1 MTVPGPGSCSTAA
14 CKIKVHLDM
23 FLRILLAIAIFGTLA
38 STAFLVLAL
47 VGSWRFVRMRRQ
59 LRAARAYF
67 PPVSVLKPVHGL
79 EPNLEE
85 NLESFFRQ
93 DFPDFELIFCARQ
106 SNDPGLQMAQRLA
119 HRYPNVKVRILT
131 CGEPPWTNAKLFS
144 LEKMWQAAAHD
155 LLVISDSD
163 VRVSRD
169 YLREIIKPF
178 ADPKVGMT
186 TCIYRGL
193 PAGGFWT
200 ELEAFGYSVEMTSGV
215 VVADMLEGMKFA
227 LGPTMVVRRECVEA
241 LGGFGFMADYCADDY
256 ILGNRV
262 ADSGREVVLSHHVID
277 HMVFHH
283 SFLASMRHQVRW
295 MRSTRFSRPKGHL
308 GTVLTYAMPYGVL
321 GCIAGLASGH
331 TVLGWS
337 LLGAAFVN
345 RVIQSIA
352 AGYFVAGDRKAL
364 TRAWRYPLRD
374 LLGAFLWIGSYLSA
388 KIDWRGEE
396 YRLSTGGLMLR
407 HEQSGKLPKP
417 AVAGSE

>member
-1 MTVPGPGSCSTAA
+1 
-14 CKIKVHLDM
+14 M
-23 FLRILLAIAIFGTLA
+23 FLLALLAIAVFGTLT
-38 STAFLVLAL
+38 STAFLVLVL
-47 VGSWRFVRMRRQ
+47 LGSWRFARKRKGF
-59 LRAARAYF
+59 RAAPAYF

-106 SNDPGLQMAQRLA
+106 ASDPGLQMAQRLSRK
-119 HRYPNVKVRILT
+119 HPNVKVRILT

-144 LEKMWQAAAHD
+144 LEKMWKEAAYD

-163 VRVSRD
+163 VRVSTD

-178 ADPKVGMT
+178 ADSKVGMA
-186 TCIYRGL
+186 TCMYRGL

-262 ADSGREVVLSHHVID
+262 AESGMEVVLSHHVID

-308 GTVLTYAMPYGVL
+308 GTVLTYAMPYGAL
-321 GCIAGLASGH
+321 GSIAGIASGH
-331 TVLGWS
+331 AALGWG
-337 LLGAAFVN
+337 LLSAAFLN
-345 RVIQSIA
+345 RVVQSIT

-364 TRAWRYPLRD
+364 THAFLYPIRD
-374 LLGAFLWIGSYLSA
+374 LLGALLWIGSYLSA
-388 KIDWRGEE
+388 KIDWRGET
-396 YRLSTGGLMLR
+396 YTLTRGGRMLR
-407 HEQSGKLPKP
+407 
-417 AVAGSE
+417 GSPTKNEANTKVTMETS

>member
-1 MTVPGPGSCSTAA
+1 
-14 CKIKVHLDM
+14 M
-23 FLRILLAIAIFGTLA
+23 FLRVLLPIAIFGTLT
-38 STAFLVLAL
+38 STAFLVLVIA
-47 VGSWRFVRMRRQ
+47 GARRFGKMRRRLLTGPIYAQ
-59 LRAARAYF
+59 
-67 PPVSVLKPVHGL
+67 PVSVLKPVHGL

-93 DFPDFELIFCARQ
+93 ELPNFELIFCARQ
-106 SNDPGLQMAQRLA
+106 ADDPGLQIAQSLSEK
-119 HRYPNVKVRILT
+119 YPGVSVRILT
-131 CGEPPWTNAKLFS
+131 CGEPPWTNAKLYS
-144 LEKMWQAAAHD
+144 LEKMWHEAAHD

-163 VRVSRD
+163 VRVAPG

-262 ADSGREVVLSHHVID
+262 AESGREVVLSHHVID

-308 GTVLTYAMPYGVL
+308 GTVLTYAMPFGVL
-321 GCIAGLASGH
+321 GWIAGLASGH
-331 TVLGWS
+331 AALGWA
-337 LLGAAFVN
+337 LLSAGFLN
-345 RVIQSIA
+345 RVIQSIT
-352 AGYFVAGDRKAL
+352 AGYWVAGDGKAL
-364 TRAWRYPLRD
+364 THAFLYPIRD
-374 LLGAFLWIGSYLSA
+374 LLGAFLWIGSYASA
-388 KIDWRGEE
+388 KIHWRGEV

-407 HEQSGKLPKP
+407 AEQSKGVPKQER
-417 AVAGSE
+417 AIASGE

>member
-1 MTVPGPGSCSTAA
+1 MY
-14 CKIKVHLDM
+14 
-23 FLRILLAIAIFGTLA
+23 LRVLLAIAVLGTFT
-38 STAFLVLAL
+38 STAYLVLVIA
-47 VGSWRFVRMRRQ
+47 GAWRFARMRRR
-59 LRAARAYF
+59 LLSSWVYA
-67 PPVSVLKPVHGL
+67 PPLSVLKPVHGL

-93 DFPDFELIFCARQ
+93 RYPDFELIFCARH
-106 SNDPGLQMAQRLA
+106 SDDPGLQTAKRLSLK
-119 HRYPNVKVRILT
+119 YPGVNTRILT

-144 LEKMWQAAAHD
+144 LEKMWREAAHD

-163 VRVSRD
+163 VRVSSD
-169 YLREIIKPF
+169 YLQEVIKPF

-227 LGPTMVVRRECVEA
+227 LGPTMVLRRECVEA

-262 ADSGREVVLSHHVID
+262 AESGREVVLSHHVID

-321 GCIAGLASGH
+321 GLLAGLASGH
-331 TVLGWS
+331 AVLGWA
-337 LLGAAFVN
+337 LFGAAFLN
-345 RVIQSIA
+345 RVVQSIT

-364 TRAWRYPLRD
+364 THAFLYPIRD

-407 HEQSGKLPKP
+407 DSQKRPKE
-417 AVAGSE
+417 ANTKVTIETS

>member
-1 MTVPGPGSCSTAA
+1 
-14 CKIKVHLDM
+14 M
-23 FLRILLAIAIFGTLA
+23 FLRVLLAIAIFGTLT
-38 STAFLVLAL
+38 STAFLVLVIA
-47 VGSWRFVRMRRQ
+47 GACRFARMRRRLLSAQ
-59 LRAARAYF
+59 AYL

-85 NLESFFRQ
+85 NIESFFRQ
-93 DFPDFELIFCARQ
+93 DFPNFELIFCAREA
-106 SNDPGLQMAQRLA
+106 SDPGLQMAQRLS
-119 HRYPNVKVRILT
+119 RKYPDVNVRILT
-131 CGEPPWTNAKLFS
+131 VGEPPWTNAKLYS
-144 LEKMWQAAAHD
+144 LEKMWKEAAHE

-163 VRVSRD
+163 VRVAPD

-200 ELEAFGYSVEMTSGV
+200 ELESFGYSVEMTSGV

-262 ADSGREVVLSHHVID
+262 ADSGMEVVLSHHVID

-283 SFLASMRHQVRW
+283 SFLDSMRHQVRW

-308 GTVLTYAMPYGVL
+308 GTVLTYAMPFGVL
-321 GCIAGLASGH
+321 GLLAGLASGH
-331 TVLGWS
+331 AMLGWALFS
-337 LLGAAFVN
+337 AAFIN
-345 RVIQSIA
+345 RVIQSIT
-352 AGYFVAGDRKAL
+352 AGYYVAADRKAL
-364 TRAWRYPLRD
+364 THAFLYPIRD
-374 LLGAFLWIGSYLSA
+374 LLGVFLWIGSYLSA
-388 KIDWRGEE
+388 KIHWRGEV

-407 HEQSGKLPKP
+407 TDSPTPIPKQEEVAVSGK
-417 AVAGSE
+417 

>member
-1 MTVPGPGSCSTAA
+1 
-14 CKIKVHLDM
+14 M
-23 FLRILLAIAIFGTLA
+23 FLRALLAIAIFGTLT
-38 STAFLVLAL
+38 STAYLVLVLA
-47 VGSWRFVRMRRQ
+47 GAWRFARRRSQ
-59 LRAARAYF
+59 LRSASAYF

-79 EPNLEE
+79 EPSLEE

-106 SNDPGLQMAQRLA
+106 ASDPGLQMAQRLSLK
-119 HRYPNVKVRILT
+119 YPEVKVRIFA

-144 LEKMWQAAAHD
+144 LEKIWKEAAHE

-163 VRVSRD
+163 VRVSPD

-178 ADPKVGMT
+178 ANPKVGMT

-215 VVADMLEGMKFA
+215 VVANMLEGMKFA

-262 ADSGREVVLSHHVID
+262 AESGREVVLSHHVID

-308 GTVLTYAMPYGVL
+308 GTVLTYAMPFGAL
-321 GCIAGLASGH
+321 GWIAGLASGH
-331 TVLGWS
+331 AALGWG
-337 LLGAAFVN
+337 LLAAAFLN
-345 RVIQSIA
+345 RVIQSVA
-352 AGYFVAGDRKAL
+352 AGYYVAGNRKAL
-364 TRAWRYPLRD
+364 THAFLYPIRD
-374 LLGAFLWIGSYLSA
+374 LLGAFLWVGSYLSSNV
-388 KIDWRGEE
+388 DWRGEE
-396 YRLSTGGLMLR
+396 YRLFTDGLMLR
-407 HEQSGKLPKP
+407 QGKP
-417 AVAGSE
+417 APVPKQEEAVVIGK

>member
-1 MTVPGPGSCSTAA
+1 
-14 CKIKVHLDM
+14 M
-23 FLRILLAIAIFGTLA
+23 FSRALLAIGIFGTLTSSA
-38 STAFLVLAL
+38 YFVLVLLGA
-47 VGSWRFVRMRRQ
+47 WRIARKRSQ
-59 LRAARAYF
+59 LRCASAYC

-93 DFPDFELIFCARQ
+93 DFPEFELIFCARQ
-106 SNDPGLQMAQRLA
+106 VSDPGLQMAQRLSFK
-119 HRYPNVKVRILT
+119 YPGVKVRILT

-144 LEKMWQAAAHD
+144 LEKMWIEAAHD

-163 VRVSRD
+163 VRVSPD

-178 ADPKVGMT
+178 ANPKVGMT

-283 SFLASMRHQVRW
+283 SFVASMRHQVRW

-321 GCIAGLASGH
+321 GLLAGLASGH
-331 TVLGWS
+331 AVLGWA
-337 LLGAAFVN
+337 LFGAAFLN
-345 RVIQSIA
+345 RVVQSIT

-364 TRAWRYPLRD
+364 THAFLYPIRD

-407 HEQSGKLPKP
+407 DSQKRPKE
-417 AVAGSE
+417 ANTKVTIETS

>member
-1 MTVPGPGSCSTAA
+1 
-14 CKIKVHLDM
+14 M
-23 FLRILLAIAIFGTLA
+23 FFRILLAIAIFGTLT

-47 VGSWRFVRMRRQ
+47 VGSWRF
-59 LRAARAYF
+59 ARKRTQFQSAPAYF

-93 DFPDFELIFCARQ
+93 DFPNFELIFCARHA
-106 SNDPGLQMAQRLA
+106 NDPGLQTAQRLSNK
-119 HRYPNVKVRILT
+119 YPNVKVRIFT

-144 LEKMWQAAAHD
+144 LEKMWKEAAHD
-155 LLVISDSD
+155 LFVVSDSD

-169 YLREIIKPF
+169 YLREIIKPL

-262 ADSGREVVLSHHVID
+262 AESGREVVLSHHVID

-283 SFLASMRHQVRW
+283 SFLNSMRHQVRW

-321 GCIAGLASGH
+321 GWIAGLASGH
-331 TVLGWS
+331 AVLGWA
-337 LLGAAFVN
+337 LLGAAFLN

-352 AGYFVAGDRKAL
+352 AGYYVAGDGKAL
-364 TRAWRYPLRD
+364 THAFLYPIRD
-374 LLGAFLWIGSYLSA
+374 LLGVFLWMGSYLSA
-388 KIDWRGEE
+388 KIHWRGEI

-407 HEQSGKLPKP
+407 SEKPTQVPKQEEAVVSGK
-417 AVAGSE
+417 

>member
-1 MTVPGPGSCSTAA
+1 
-14 CKIKVHLDM
+14 M
-23 FLRILLAIAIFGTLA
+23 FLRALLAIAIFGTLT
-38 STAFLVLAL
+38 STVFLVLAL
-47 VGSWRFVRMRRQ
+47 LGSSRFARKRKQFRS
-59 LRAARAYF
+59 AAAYF
-67 PPVSVLKPVHGL
+67 SPVSVLKPVHGL
-79 EPNLEE
+79 EPNLQE
-85 NLESFFRQ
+85 NLESFFCQ

-106 SNDPGLQMAQRLA
+106 ANDPGLQMAQRLS
-119 HRYPNVKVRILT
+119 RKYPNVKVRILA

-144 LEKMWQAAAHD
+144 LEKMWKEAAHD

-262 ADSGREVVLSHHVID
+262 AESGREVVLSHHVID

-283 SFLASMRHQVRW
+283 SFLDSMRHQVRW
-295 MRSTRFSRPKGHL
+295 MRSTRFSRPKGHF

-321 GCIAGLASGH
+321 GLIAALATGH
-331 TVLGWS
+331 PALGWS
-337 LLGAAFVN
+337 LFGAAFLN
-345 RVIQSIA
+345 RVIQSIV
-352 AGYFVAGDRKAL
+352 AGYCVAADRKAL
-364 TRAWRYPLRD
+364 THAFLYPIRD
-374 LLGAFLWIGSYLSA
+374 LLGMFLWIGSYLSA
-388 KIDWRGEE
+388 KIHWRREI

-407 HEQSGKLPKP
+407 LEEPTDVP
-417 AVAGSE
+417 NREEAVAGGK

>member
-1 MTVPGPGSCSTAA
+1 
-14 CKIKVHLDM
+14 M
-23 FLRILLAIAIFGTLA
+23 FLRALLAIAIFGTLT
-38 STAFLVLAL
+38 STAYFVLVLLGA
-47 VGSWRFVRMRRQ
+47 WRFARKRSQ
-59 LRAARAYF
+59 LRSASGYC
-67 PPVSVLKPVHGL
+67 PPVSILKPVHGL

-93 DFPDFELIFCARQ
+93 DFPEFELIFCARQ
-106 SNDPGLQMAQRLA
+106 ASDPGLQMAQRLSLK
-119 HRYPNVKVRILT
+119 YPGAKVRILT

-144 LEKMWQAAAHD
+144 LEKMWQEAAHD

-163 VRVSRD
+163 VRVSPD

-178 ADPKVGMT
+178 ANPKVGMT

-283 SFLASMRHQVRW
+283 SFVASMRHQVRW

-321 GCIAGLASGH
+321 GAIAGLASGH
-331 TVLGWS
+331 APLGWA
-337 LLGAAFVN
+337 LLGAAFLN

-352 AGYFVAGDRKAL
+352 AGYYVAGDRKAL
-364 TRAWRYPLRD
+364 THASLYPIRD
-374 LLGAFLWIGSYLSA
+374 LLGAFLWMGSYLSA
-388 KIDWRGEE
+388 KIDWRGEQ
-396 YRLSTGGLMLR
+396 YRLSAGGLMVR
-407 HEQSGKLPKP
+407 QEQSAKLPKP
-417 AVAGSE
+417 AVASNE

>member
-1 MTVPGPGSCSTAA
+1 
-14 CKIKVHLDM
+14 M
-23 FLRILLAIAIFGTLA
+23 FLRVLLAIAVFGTLT
-38 STAFLVLAL
+38 STAFLVLVVA
-47 VGSWRFVRMRRQ
+47 GARRFARMRCRLLSAQ
-59 LRAARAYF
+59 AYS

-93 DFPDFELIFCARQ
+93 NLPNFELIFCARQ
-106 SNDPGLQMAQRLA
+106 ASDPGLQMAQRLSLK
-119 HRYPNVKVRILT
+119 YPSVNVRILT
-131 CGEPPWTNAKLFS
+131 VGEPPWTNAKLYS
-144 LEKMWQAAAHD
+144 LEKMWKEAAHD

-163 VRVSRD
+163 VRVSPN
-169 YLREIIKPF
+169 YLGEIIKPF
-178 ADPKVGMT
+178 SDPKVGMT

-262 ADSGREVVLSHHVID
+262 AESGMDVALSHHSID

-321 GCIAGLASGH
+321 GLIAGLASGH
-331 TVLGWS
+331 AALGWT
-337 LLGAAFVN
+337 LLAAAFLN

-352 AGYFVAGDRKAL
+352 AGYFVVGDRKAL
-364 TRAWRYPLRD
+364 TRAWLYPLRD
-374 LLGAFLWIGSYLSA
+374 MLGSVLWIGSYLSP

-396 YRLSTGGLMLR
+396 YRLTIGGRMLR
-407 HEQSGKLPKP
+407 EAEEANTKVTMETS
-417 AVAGSE
+417 